1 MAKGAGAAKA
11 QGGRG
16 ARTESRSTRASALSA
31 ARRCVTSPCK
41 GGATRTP
48 QKRQERE
55 DKGSAATPNTARK
68 RLTKNPESS
77 PQAVEAPGDDA
88 LDEWTDSD
96 RILGE
101 ELEEEGE
108 EEEEVEN
115 DPPLD
120 DPVLLG

>member
-1 MAKGAGAAKA
+1 M
-11 QGGRG
+11 
-16 ARTESRSTRASALSA
+16 
-31 ARRCVTSPCK
+31 
-41 GGATRTP
+41 
-48 QKRQERE
+48 
-55 DKGSAATPNTARK
+55 
-68 RLTKNPESS
+68 
-77 PQAVEAPGDDA
+77 EAPGDDA